1 MRIEGIKDCFN
12 GIMPAPITCHTAS
25 DDCYDAVFA
34 LHERLF
40 RPHIEQIWGWLED
53 WQRENFLNN
62 WKECDT
68 RVVESCGE
76 LVGYVQ
82 TLQYHNHVLLKN
94 IGLAPSHQSKGIGFW
109 LIEGLQANAA
119 ALGLP
124 LRLSVFTTN
133 PRAQRFYERAGF
145 VREGRTTA
153 FQHMSWGAPV
163 QKRSTTLGQPRNTQH
178 P

>member
-12 GIMPAPITCHTAS
+12 GLMPAPLTFYAAT

-53 WQRENFLNN
+53 WQRENFLAA
-62 WKECDT
+62 WKECET
-68 RVVESCGE
+68 RVIESHGE
-76 LVGYVQ
+76 IVGYVQ
-82 TLQYHNHVLLKN
+82 TLQYTDHILLKN
-94 IGLAPSHQSKGIGFW
+94 IGLAPSHQSKGIGF
-109 LIEGLQANAA
+109 LLMEGLQAEAA

-145 VREGRTTA
+145 VKEGRTTA
-153 FQHMSWGAPV
+153 FQHMSWGSPA
-163 QKRSTTLGQPRNTQH
+163 QEWATTISH
-178 P
+178 PPYAHHS